1 MTQCRYTKAYRMA
14 GVSRSMYYFI
24 YGRLLNI
31 NPHHKEF
38 NTFVKKCC
46 EAVALDEWMAV
57 YEFITNPNI
66 NHVYICNKYYLNKNL
81 LYSWKH
87 KVYVMIYEAMKR
99 GDV

>member
-1 MTQCRYTKAYRMA
+1 MDENTYGLIYCRLMKQE
-14 GVSRSMYYFI
+14 
-24 YGRLLNI
+24 LN
-31 NPHHKEF
+31 HKEF

-66 NHVYICNKYYLNKNL
+66 NHVYIYNKYRIYKDL
-81 LYSWKH
+81 LYDWKF
-87 KVYVMIYEAMKR
+87 KVYVMIYEAMRK